1 MNDGTEATE
10 APLRRMFWAF
20 VAQVDALAEHR
31 LHRRGVRSYRVVV
44 GLVLLYQILIT
55 YGQRRA
61 IYGPHGVYPYE
72 LFESAFG
79 QAHVSLLALTSSM
92 TGFEVIYHL
101 CLLVIVLWTLG
112 IRTSLT
118 TPLTWLAVH
127 TLHQRCY
134 GLWDGGDNI
143 TSLLLVYAVFMD
155 LSPGATEGDAGDEA
169 KPRHPWARYR
179 NVVHN
184 FALFACIA
192 QVCLVYAVAGLAKIP
207 GEYWY
212 NGTAFYYVLNSAEFG
227 MTQGAKIIWDYPVLL
242 GVLTWSPVL
251 LQLAF
256 PWVYIFGG
264 PLSRR
269 VVVLVAMSFH
279 LGIFALMGLESF
291 AVLMIAAELLL
302 LSDDDYRWFSEVA
315 KELLGTA
322 ARAYDGLR
330 ARLARRSRST

>member
-1 MNDGTEATE
+1 MTGSLEN
-10 APLRRMFWAF
+10 PLHRVFGLL
-20 VAQVDALAEHR
+20 LARLETLREHR
-31 LHRRGVRSYRVVV
+31 MHRRGVRSYRVVV
-44 GLVLLYQILIT
+44 GLVLLYQVLIT
-55 YGQRRA
+55 YGQRRM
-61 IYGPHGVYPYE
+61 IYGPEGVYPYE
-72 LFESAFG
+72 LFESTFG
-79 QAHVSLLALTSSM
+79 QAHVSLLALTSST
-92 TGFEVIYHL
+92 TGFELVYHG
-101 CLLVIVLWTLG
+101 CLIVIVLWTLG

-155 LSPGATEGDAGDEA
+155 LSPRRDGGEA
-169 KPRHPWARYR
+169 PHRWAPYR

-192 QVCLVYAVAGLAKIP
+192 QVCLVYSVAGLAKIP
-207 GEYWY
+207 GEYWQ

-227 MTQGAKIIWDYPVLL
+227 MTDWAKVIWDYPLL
-242 GVLTWSPVL
+242 LAVLTWSPVL

-269 VVVLVAMSFH
+269 VIVLVAMSFH
-279 LGIFALMGLESF
+279 VGIFALMGLESF

-302 LSDDDYRWFSEVA
+302 LSDADYRWFGAAGRELFGPVA
-315 KELLGTA
+315 QVTG
-322 ARAYDGLR
+322 RLR
-330 ARLARRSRST
+330 TKLVTRSNAS

>member
-1 MNDGTEATE
+1 MTGSTDNPIGDL
-10 APLRRMFWAF
+10 LRNF
-20 VAQVDALAEHR
+20 VSRIDALAEHR
-31 LHRRGVRSYRVVV
+31 MHRLGVRSYRVVV

-61 IYGPHGVYPYE
+61 IYGPDGVYPYE

-79 QAHVSLLALTSSM
+79 GAHVSLLALTPSVS
-92 TGFEVIYHL
+92 GFEIVYHL

-112 IRTSLT
+112 ICTSVM

-155 LSPGATEGDAGDEA
+155 LSPRRSGSDQRDARRRWS
-169 KPRHPWARYR
+169 PYR
-179 NVVHN
+179 TVVHN

-192 QVCLVYAVAGLAKIP
+192 QVCLVYSVAGLAKIP
-207 GEYWY
+207 GEYWH

-227 MTQGAKIIWDYPVLL
+227 MTQWAKVIWDYPLL
-242 GVLTWSPVL
+242 LAVLTWSPVV

-256 PWVYIFGG
+256 PWVYLFGG
-264 PLSRR
+264 PLARR
-269 VVVLVAMSFH
+269 IVVVVAMSFH

-291 AVLMIAAELLL
+291 AALMIAAELLL
-302 LSDDDYRWFSEVA
+302 LSNEDYRWFGEVA
-315 KELLGTA
+315 KELL
-322 ARAYDGLR
+322 RPLVR
-330 ARLARRSRST
+330 ARERLETRLERGPKSR

>member
-1 MNDGTEATE
+1 MTESMTGPRQ
-10 APLRRMFWAF
+10 APIQAALREFLRRL
-20 VAQVDALAEHR
+20 DALAQHR
-31 LHRRGVRSYRVVV
+31 LHRRGVRAYRVVV

-61 IYGPHGVYPYE
+61 IYGPDGVYPYD

-79 QAHVSLLALTSSM
+79 QGHFSLLALTSSM
-92 TGFEVIYHL
+92 TGFELIYHG

-112 IRTSLT
+112 VRTWLM

-143 TSLLLVYAVFMD
+143 TSLLLIYAVFMD
-155 LSPGATEGDAGDEA
+155 LSPRRADGNGQ
-169 KPRHPWARYR
+169 HPWAPYR
-179 NVVHN
+179 NVIHN

-192 QVCLVYAVAGLAKIP
+192 QVCLVYSVAGLAKIP
-207 GEYWY
+207 GEYWQ

-227 MTQGAKIIWDYPVLL
+227 MTQWAKVLWDYPLL
-242 GVLTWSPVL
+242 LAVLTWSPVL
-251 LQLAF
+251 MQLAF
-256 PWVYIFGG
+256 PWIYIFGS

-302 LSDDDYRWFSEVA
+302 LSDRDYQWFGEVVRD
-315 KELLGTA
+315 LVRLV
-322 ARAYDGLR
+322 ARARERLR
-330 ARLARRSRST
+330 AKLVRPSNPA